1 MSGVSKYTCN
11 YLLTVMA
18 SKAGPL
24 SLNDTLRDLALLRA
38 CDVDLT
44 AVLSRDSASPEQSE
58 ADKSVDRSYEF
69 VQEARAALKL
79 LNREE
84 VGKQGGR
91 VENIRS
97 TLEDVDQGLNA

>member
-1 MSGVSKYTCN
+1 
-11 YLLTVMA
+11 MA
-18 SKAGPL
+18 SKASPL

-38 CDVDLT
+38 CDIDLST
-44 AVLSRDSASPEQSE
+44 ILSHDSVSPEKSE

-69 VQEARAALKL
+69 AHEARAALKL

-84 VGKQGGR
+84 VEKQGGR

-97 TLEDVDQGLNA
+97 TLEDVTQGLDV